1 MKIKIVKGAHKLII
15 KHNNSPPTLKKSMDI
30 KDFTEIYYL
39 ISTGMQN
46 VSSRK
51 DTAKLRKDAIKSIA
65 STGMVKLA
73 FDTRRVN
80 QETDYIPRRGL
91 QNYHRSEAFLSE
103 ATSDKIQNFAK
114 LKRGLEEL
122 KTKLGKQPEWQDSY
136 ARILLSTI
144 DRAIRTDQQ
153 DGDYA
158 ESQPGVGSLDYLE
171 ELLYTRYRLD
181 MNSIASKSEE
191 ELNKIILA
199 KDESLTNRDKNSTEI
214 TKRDVATQSYDSL
227 LDKLFG
233 GVKATKDNP
242 EVERT
247 VTITIKDKFVEQ
259 K

>member
-1 MKIKIVKGAHKLII
+1 
-15 KHNNSPPTLKKSMDI
+15 MDI
-30 KDFTEIYYL
+30 KEITEIYYL
-39 ISTGMQN
+39 ISTGSN
-46 VSSRK
+46 EIAGRK
-51 DTAKLRKDAIKSIA
+51 DTANLRRTAMKSIA
-65 STGMVKLA
+65 STGIVKLA
-73 FDTRRVN
+73 FDTRRIN
-80 QETDYIPRRGL
+80 QETDFIPRRGL

-103 ATSDKIQNFAK
+103 ATADKIQNFAK
-114 LKRGLEEL
+114 IKKGLEDL
-122 KTKLGKQPEWQDSY
+122 KMKFGREPEWQDSY
-136 ARILLSTI
+136 ARVLLNTI

-158 ESQPGVGSLDYLE
+158 ETQPGVGSLDYLE

-181 MNSIASKSEE
+181 MNSVASKSED

-199 KDESLTNRDKNSTEI
+199 KDESLTRKDVNKAVEI
-214 TKRDVATQSYDSL
+214 SKRDVVTQGYDSL

-233 GVKATKDNP
+233 GVKATKENP

>member
-1 MKIKIVKGAHKLII
+1 
-15 KHNNSPPTLKKSMDI
+15 MDI

-39 ISTGMQN
+39 ISTGIQG
-46 VSSRK
+46 VASRK
-51 DTAKLRKDAIKSIA
+51 DTAKLRKETMKSIA

-103 ATSDKIQNFAK
+103 ATSNKIQNFAK
-114 LKRGLEEL
+114 IKRGLEDL
-122 KTKLGKQPEWQDSY
+122 KLKLGKQPEWQDSY
-136 ARILLSTI
+136 ARVLLSTI
-144 DRAIRTDQQ
+144 DRAIRADQK

-158 ESQPGVGSLDYLE
+158 ETQPGVGSLDYLE
-171 ELLYTRYRLD
+171 ELLFTRYRLD
-181 MNSIASKSEE
+181 MNSIASKSED

-199 KDESLTNRDKNSTEI
+199 KDESLTRKDVNDVEI
-214 TKRDVATQSYDSL
+214 TKRDVATKGYDSL
-227 LDKLFG
+227 LDKLFD

>member
-1 MKIKIVKGAHKLII
+1 
-15 KHNNSPPTLKKSMDI
+15 MDI

-39 ISTGMQN
+39 ISTGMQG
-46 VSSRK
+46 VTSRK
-51 DTAKLRKDAIKSIA
+51 DTAKLRKETMKSIG

-73 FDTRRVN
+73 FDTRRIN

-91 QNYHRSEAFLSE
+91 QNYHRSEAFISE
-103 ATSDKIQNFAK
+103 ATADKIKNFAK
-114 LKRGLEEL
+114 IKSGLEDL
-122 KTKLGKQPEWQDSY
+122 KLKLGKQPEWQDSY
-136 ARILLSTI
+136 ARVLLSTI
-144 DRAIRTDQQ
+144 DRAIRTDQK

-158 ESQPGVGSLDYLE
+158 ETQPGVGSLDYLE
-171 ELLYTRYRLD
+171 ELLFTRYRLD
-181 MNSIASKSEE
+181 MNSIASKSED

-199 KDESLTNRDKNSTEI
+199 KDESLTRKDINHAEI
-214 TKRDVATQSYDSL
+214 TKRDVATKGYDSL
-227 LDKLFG
+227 LDKLFD